1 VQAVAPSVLTIED
14 DPVRRADL
22 RLVLE
27 DAGFDV
33 AAQASGVVEALELV
47 RELEPDVIV
56 FDPAH
61 DDRVEATQLIV
72 AERRVPIV
80 ELARPFSPT
89 QVVETVG
96 RALAEHHER
105 EIRDTRSSS
114 LRSIESLVDELSFAT
129 PEPSELEGKAWERG
143 HVWRRVDATEQDEE

>member
-1 VQAVAPSVLTIED
+1 LTVED

-27 DAGFDV
+27 DAGFEV

-56 FDPAH
+56 FDPARP
-61 DDRVEATQLIV
+61 DRAEATQLIA

-80 ELARPFSPT
+80 ELATPVSPAE
-89 QVVETVG
+89 VVETVG
-96 RALAEHHER
+96 RALADHR
-105 EIRDTRSSS
+105 EQTIRDTRSSS
-114 LRSIESLVDELSFAT
+114 LRSIESLVDDLSFAT
-129 PEPSELEGKAWERG
+129 PEPTELEQKAWERG
-143 HVWRRVDATEQDEE
+143 HVWRRVDAPERDEE